1 MKFTQIACGMALA
14 ALLPG
19 FAQAQ
24 EVILKVAHPVPPTAP
39 GHVKMIVPWC
49 EKIEA
54 ESHGRMKCQIYPA
67 MQLGGTP
74 PQLLTQVRDGVADIV
89 WSLPGYT
96 PGRFP
101 VSEVFELPFM
111 TRTRDGSSR
120 ALWDFAEKNAAKEF
134 AGVRPVALWVS
145 GPYALHSRD
154 KEVHT
159 LDDMKGLKIRTPSR
173 LGTKLL
179 EALGATPVG
188 MPVPQ
193 IPESLSKGVI
203 EGALLP
209 WEVVPAFKV
218 QELTKNS
225 TEFSGDHAMTATT
238 MMFIM
243 NARKYNSLPADLKAI
258 IDRNS
263 GREASAWFTLQMQ
276 LGDDA
281 GLKATVKNG
290 NKIFAIPSGEMA
302 RWQAAAKPVTEEW
315 IKEVSAKGLDGKQL
329 HDEAVALIDKYS
341 PH

>member
-1 MKFTQIACGMALA
+1 LKLKQFAGCLAMA
-14 ALLPG
+14 ALIPG
-19 FAQAQ
+19 HALAQ
-24 EVILKVAHPVPPTAP
+24 EVILKVAHPVPPMAP

-54 ESHGRMKCQIYPA
+54 ESHGKMKCQIYPA

-89 WSLPGYT
+89 WTLPGYT
-96 PGRFP
+96 AGRFP
-101 VSEVFELPFM
+101 VSEVFELPFINK
-111 TRTRDGSSR
+111 TRDGSSR
-120 ALWDFAEKNAAKEF
+120 AYWDFVTKNAMKEF
-134 AGVRPVALWVS
+134 AGVKPIALWVT

-154 KEVHT
+154 VEVT
-159 LDDMKGLKIRTPSR
+159 KLEDMKNLKIRTPSR

-179 EALGATPVG
+179 EALCATPVG

-218 QELTKNS
+218 QELTKYS
-225 TEFSGDHAMTATT
+225 TEFAGDHAMSSTT

-243 NARKYNSLPADLKAI
+243 NAKKYDSLPADLKKV
-258 IDRNS
+258 IDNNS
-263 GREASAWFTLQMQ
+263 GREASAWFTQQMQ

-281 GLKATVKNG
+281 GLKATIKNG
-290 NKIFAIPSGEMA
+290 NKIVQIPAAEMA

-315 IKEVSAKGLDGKQL
+315 IKEISAKGLDGKKL

-341 PH
+341 PR

>member
-1 MKFTQIACGMALA
+1 MKFTQFARGMALA

-24 EVILKVAHPVPPTAP
+24 EIILKVAHPVPPTAP

-54 ESHGRMKCQIYPA
+54 ESHGKMKCQIYPA

-74 PQLLTQVRDGVADIV
+74 PQLLTQVRDGVADVV
-89 WSLPGYT
+89 WTLPGYT

-101 VSEVFELPFM
+101 VSEVFELPFIN
-111 TRTRDGSSR
+111 RTRDGSSR

-134 AGVRPVALWVS
+134 AGVRPIALWVS
-145 GPYALHSRD
+145 GPYALHTRD
-154 KEVHT
+154 KEVRT
-159 LDDMKGLKIRTPSR
+159 LEDIKGLKIRTPSR

-218 QELTKNS
+218 QELTRNS
-225 TEFSGDHAMTATT
+225 TEFSGDTT
-238 MMFIM
+238 M
-243 NARKYNSLPADLKAI
+243 

-276 LGDDA
+276 RGDDA
-281 GLKATVKNG
+281 GLKATVNNG
-290 NKIFAIPSGEMA
+290 NKIFPIPAAEMT

-315 IKEVSAKGLDGKQL
+315 IKEISAKGLNGKQL
-329 HDEAVALIDKYS
+329 HDEAVALVDKYS